1 MAIIVTT
8 WSGDKIR
15 NNVRKKMYD
24 VKILNAYHHG
34 TNIWLVLRRIAVLV
48 KVNVQCASIIFDRIL
63 DFLFCIE
70 NTSRIAVHLDF
81 ILNTIINLSFIFLN
95 TLFIPPKNDF
105 DNALFRSIILEI
117 SLLGIAVF
125 SFFFSR

>member
-1 MAIIVTT
+1 
-8 WSGDKIR
+8 
-15 NNVRKKMYD
+15 MYD

-70 NTSRIAVHLDF
+70 ETSRIAVYLDF
-81 ILNTIINLSFIFLN
+81 ILNTFINLYFIFSN

-125 SFFFSR
+125 